1 MALLSESKKFLLN
14 LLVHRCRGCGSR
26 IEPGA
31 GSFCRWCL
39 VRMYPHGEQMAGDT
53 RVFTAFLHSGVVR
66 EMVLRLKFGG
76 ERKLAVTLAEL
87 ALSSWKEIP
96 SSEDTVVPVPASPGR
111 HRERGYNQAALI
123 ASAVSRATGA
133 LFMQPL
139 VRSGG
144 ESQIGVPG
152 RARQGNVRGKF
163 SVRSG
168 TRCSGKVWLIDDVMT
183 TGATITEIVS
193 TLSDAGIRRV
203 QPAVVCFRRIGEK
216 SIIPR
221 KEVYHAGV

>member
-1 MALLSESKKFLLN
+1 MALLSKSKKFLLS

-26 IEPGA
+26 IEPGT

-39 VRMYPHGEQMAGDT
+39 VRMYPHGDQMVGGI
-53 RVFTAFLHSGVVR
+53 RVLTAFLHSGVVR

-87 ALSSWKEIP
+87 ALSSWKETP
-96 SSEDTVVPVPASPGR
+96 STEDTVIPVPTSPGR
-111 HRERGYNQAALI
+111 LRERGYNQAALI

-133 LFMQPL
+133 RFVQPL
-139 VRSGG
+139 IRSGG
-144 ESQIGVPG
+144 ESQIGVSKA
-152 RARQGNVRGKF
+152 ARPGNVSGKF

-168 TRCSGKVWLIDDVMT
+168 TRCYGRVWLIDDVMT

-203 QPAVVCFRRIGEK
+203 QPAVVCFRRTGEK

-221 KEVYHAGV
+221 KEVNHAGV

>member
-1 MALLSESKKFLLN
+1 MALLSKSKKLLLS
-14 LLVHRCRGCGSR
+14 LLAHRCRGCGSR

-39 VRMYPHGEQMAGDT
+39 VRMYPDGEQMAGET

-76 ERKLAVTLAEL
+76 ERKLAVTLAEM
-87 ALSSWKEIP
+87 ALSSWEQIP
-96 SSEDTVVPVPASPGR
+96 SSEDIVVPVPASPGR
-111 HRERGYNQAALI
+111 LRERGYNQAALI

-133 LFMQPL
+133 SFIQPL
-139 VRSGG
+139 IRSGG
-144 ESQIGVPG
+144 ESQIGVSG
-152 RARQGNVRGKF
+152 VARPGNVSGKF

-193 TLSDAGIRRV
+193 TMSDAGIHRI

-216 SIIPR
+216 SIIPG
-221 KEVYHAGV
+221 KEVNHAGV